1 MKPLDLALVVGI
13 VVAIY
18 YIFKGKD
25 TGESSFNGDFGGLG
39 GLTPIGGITGGYGP
53 HSGRPVPAVDRCTC
67 CNYCINR
74 YLKGT
79 IKTPSQ
85 LGNCLINRCKLKR
98 W

>member
-1 MKPLDLALVVGI
+1 MKPLDLALVIGI

-25 TGESSFNGDFGGLG
+25 TGESSFNGDSGGIG
-39 GLTPIGGITGGYGP
+39 GLTPSTGGYGKF
-53 HSGRPVPAVDRCTC
+53 GGKAVPGVINKCTC

-85 LGNCLINRCKLKR
+85 LGNCLINKCHLKR